1 MKKKSKLATFLACA
15 AFASCTTPQQ
25 DSQWKLTWEENFN
38 DGKLNTTIWSTI
50 PRGGGWAAY
59 LADYP
64 ELYQFTDSTIQLMA
78 IKNTNHPEDTARY
91 LTGGIW
97 TRYKKEFKFGRI
109 EVRAR
114 LKSANGYWPAIWM
127 CPDPIPYPYG
137 GEIDIMEHLNH
148 DDYVYQTS
156 HSYYTINLQKND
168 PPKYATAPINKNDY
182 NIYAVEMYPDSLVY
196 YTNGARSI
204 CYPKVNGGKDGQ
216 FPFAYD
222 PFHLRIDS
230 QLGGSWVGPID
241 PEQLPVYMEIDWVR
255 YYEKQ

>member
-1 MKKKSKLATFLACA
+1 MKNQNKLAFFSMRSYCWLHSTSARVQMETYLGRKF
-15 AFASCTTPQQ
+15 
-25 DSQWKLTWEENFN
+25 QWRKL
-38 DGKLNTTIWSTI
+38 DTTIWSTI

-78 IKNTNHPEDTARY
+78 IKNTNHPEDTACY

-109 EVRAR
+109 EVGAR

-148 DDYVYQTS
+148 DDYVYRK
-156 HSYYTINLQKND
+156 L
-168 PPKYATAPINKNDY
+168 PK
-182 NIYAVEMYPDSLVY
+182 L
-196 YTNGARSI
+196 
-204 CYPKVNGGKDGQ
+204 
-216 FPFAYD
+216 AYWLACL
-222 PFHLRIDS
+222 FRIPS
-230 QLGGSWVGPID
+230 C
-241 PEQLPVYMEIDWVR
+241 
-255 YYEKQ
+255 